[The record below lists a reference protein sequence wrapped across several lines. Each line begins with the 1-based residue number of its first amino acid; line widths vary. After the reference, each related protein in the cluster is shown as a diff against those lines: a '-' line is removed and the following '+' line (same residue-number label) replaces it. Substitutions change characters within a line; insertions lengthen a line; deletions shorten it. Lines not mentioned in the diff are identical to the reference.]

1 MKKRH
6 PIVLAALGLPLGA
19 ALLSATV
26 FSRNHQEAPPATAEV
41 TERPAPRRA
50 PPRLATEPMPAPA
63 EPAPAP
69 APAAAA
75 GAPSSDT
82 AWRPDPQEVQRFAE
96 RRREAMKRKSAWIV
110 QTLALAG
117 EEATAVQRI
126 YDSLEAARGE
136 VQHRMLAGTTPVKD
150 AAAELD
156 DLQAGAEQSLSALL
170 GPARFDDLIQRYRA
184 AGSLVVSR

>member
-1 MKKRH
+1 MRRRTFERT
-6 PIVLAALGLPLGA
+6 ATLG
-19 ALLSATV
+19 
-26 FSRNHQEAPPATAEV
+26 
-41 TERPAPRRA
+41 
-50 PPRLATEPMPAPA
+50 
-63 EPAPAP
+63 
-69 APAAAA
+69 
-75 GAPSSDT
+75 
-82 AWRPDPQEVQRFAE
+82 WRPDPQEVQRFAE

-110 QTLALAG
+110 QALALAG

-184 AGSLVVSR
+184 AGSMVVSR